1 LYTGFRCVEA
11 DEPGGAAGH
20 GVAAPLCVFA
30 HGLASLAPRGDKRG
44 GSDRDKFDGVRSV
57 RTLLIGLRETE
68 PAVATVLAARG
79 HVIESRSADD
89 SIAPG
94 CLEEPYDLVVDR
106 WPGAG
111 RLGFTSW
118 ATSACGDPFIL
129 TVIDGEPAQ
138 DIVAAL
144 LAGGTDD
151 LIERIGLEGTF
162 EERILVIEH
171 AVFRR
176 LARKRAEAVTV
187 DDLAT
192 HLEEKETLRDLAENL
207 STTLNSIGDGVIACN
222 ADGIVIRMNPVAE
235 KLTGWTFGEAKGR
248 PLEEIFK
255 ILNGETGL
263 PVESPVSH
271 ALREGA
277 AVAMPSHSV
286 LVRRDGSE
294 LPIADSCAPIKGADE
309 AVRGGVL
316 VFRDMSA
323 EHRAREREEKS
334 RRQLFLAER
343 MASVGTLA
351 AGAAH
356 EINNPLGYVITN
368 LDVAI
373 EEIQT
378 LTGRLAPSRLD
389 ELAEMLRD
397 ARNGAERVR
406 QIVRGLKTF
415 SRNEEEP
422 HTALELRPILE
433 LAANMAANEIRHR
446 ARLVTHF
453 GAVPLVE
460 VDGARLGQVFLNLL
474 INAAQ
479 ALPDGQSDTNEIR
492 ITTST
497 DTAGRAIVEV
507 EDTGHGIPAS
517 VLSRVFDPFFTTKPV
532 GIGTGLG
539 LSISQ
544 NIVKGFGGE
553 ITIQSKEGSG
563 TIFRVSLPP
572 SVVQDL
578 PRERSR
584 SVRPP
589 AGGIAEVLV
598 VDDEPDLGKAFKRLL
613 RGHSLTLVTRAQA
626 ALDLLAAGKTFDII
640 FSDLMMPE
648 MSGMD
653 FHEEALRRF
662 PGAAERMVF
671 VTGGAFTPAA
681 IAFLA
686 RVPNERI
693 EKPFEPGTVRELVRA
708 YSERRK
714 APFESGTVEL
724 RPSSDGEL
732 AGAQADNRDI
742 PRERD
747 ADARRK

>member
-1 LYTGFRCVEA
+1 
-11 DEPGGAAGH
+11 
-20 GVAAPLCVFA
+20 
-30 HGLASLAPRGDKRG
+30 
-44 GSDRDKFDGVRSV
+44 
-57 RTLLIGLRETE
+57 
-68 PAVATVLAARG
+68 VLAARG
-79 HVIESRSADD
+79 HVIENRSADD
-89 SIAPG
+89 PIAPG
-94 CLEEPYDLVVDR
+94 WLEEPYDLVVDR

-151 LIERIGLEGTF
+151 LIARTDLDGTL
-162 EERILVIEH
+162 EERVLVIEH

-187 DDLAT
+187 EDLAA
-192 HLEEKETLRDLAENL
+192 HLEETESLRDLAENL
-207 STTLNSIGDGVIACN
+207 STTLDSIGDGVIACD
-222 ADGIVIRMNPVAE
+222 ADGTVTRMNPVAE
-235 KLTGWTFGEAKGR
+235 KLTGWTFAEAKGR
-248 PLEEIFK
+248 SLEDIFT
-255 ILNGETGL
+255 ILNGETRGPL
-263 PVESPVSH
+263 ESPVH
-271 ALREGA
+271 RALRQGA
-277 AVAMPSHSV
+277 IVAMPSHSV

-294 LPIADSCAPIKGADE
+294 LPIADSCAPIKGAD
-309 AVRGGVL
+309 AVVRGGVL
-316 VFRDMSA
+316 VFRDVSA

-356 EINNPLGYVITN
+356 EINNPLGYVISN

-373 EEIQT
+373 EEVQAMT
-378 LTGRLAPSRLD
+378 RRKSPARLD
-389 ELAEMLRD
+389 ELSEMLTD

-415 SRNEEEP
+415 SRNEEEQR
-422 HTALELRPILE
+422 TALELRPILE

-460 VDGARLGQVFLNLL
+460 ADGARLGQVFLNLL

-479 ALPDGQSDTNEIR
+479 ALPDGQSETNEIR

-497 DTAGRAIVEV
+497 DTAGRAIVDV
-507 EDTGHGIPAS
+507 EDTGPGIPAN
-517 VLSRVFDPFFTTKPV
+517 LLGRVFDPFFTTKPV

-553 ITIQSKEGSG
+553 IAIQSKEGSG

-572 SVVQDL
+572 AAVQEL
-578 PRERSR
+578 PRE
-584 SVRPP
+584 SVTKPSRPP

-613 RGHSLTLVTRAQA
+613 RGHSMTLVTRAQA

-662 PGAAERMVF
+662 PDAAERMVF

-686 RVPNERI
+686 RVSNERL
-693 EKPFEPGTVRELVRA
+693 EKPFEPATVRELVRA
-708 YSERRK
+708 FSDRRK
-714 APFESGTVEL
+714 VPFESGTVEL
-724 RPSSDGEL
+724 RPRAEL
-732 AGAQADNRDI
+732 SGAQADD
-742 PRERD
+742 REVGGELG
-747 ADARRK
+747 ARWRSK